1 MPRVTSSVTL
11 SKSNVK
17 KSSYWYLPHG
27 TVIRINLIKIHENK
41 DFLNLFCL
49 LYMQVVNKCKWI
61 EWMNKWNTIHM
72 INVEE
77 THAQFA
83 YFKKW
88 ELEGV
93 ICREGH
99 HSRHF
104 GENAKDNCQAHLNR
118 STNLPGISHLPVLC
132 YSYWCISRPHTIQ
145 PLGWTIVSVKQTK
158 LLSVGLFSPAS
169 TYVGRAGAFVVF
181 KRKWVYFPQQFLVI
195 LPWRWVLPRQ
205 LSLEYELPVEQ
216 EASCPCSQRGWRFAC
231 VAGEWPKLLGTDFSV
246 LHVH

>member
-1 MPRVTSSVTL
+1 MRT
-11 SKSNVK
+11 
-17 KSSYWYLPHG
+17 
-27 TVIRINLIKIHENK
+27 RI
-41 DFLNLFCL
+41 FLNLFCL
-49 LYMQVVNKCKWI
+49 LYMQVLNKCKWI

-72 INVEE
+72 IYVEE
-77 THAQFA
+77 TYAQFA

-145 PLGWTIVSVKQTK
+145 PLGWTIVSVWTK
-158 LLSVGLFSPAS
+158 TNKTSFSRFFLSSFYICGQSWSF
-169 TYVGRAGAFVVF
+169 
-181 KRKWVYFPQQFLVI
+181 
-195 LPWRWVLPRQ
+195 
-205 LSLEYELPVEQ
+205 
-216 EASCPCSQRGWRFAC
+216 CSF
-231 VAGEWPKLLGTDFSV
+231 
-246 LHVH
+246 